1 MSTRVD
7 IKQDISIALVH
18 LGSKLPRHLKA
29 NLKYL
34 KSFGRPI
41 YVITDNKNVEKRCTN
56 MGVHTYFYEQVL
68 HEFAAIELNTT
79 HNLRFRDGFWA
90 KAIIRLIAL
99 ESFMKHSNS
108 TPFIHLESD
117 IWISPNFPFK
127 LLQSQYEKISFPIES
142 VGHGIPSVVYI
153 PSVKSIEN
161 LVNFVRESIAEDS
174 SATDMSILYNYA
186 IKFPQEVNILKTIPL
201 LGDFSR
207 SGYPNKLASQITC
220 KLKDEGI
227 FDASCIG
234 MYFTGED
241 PRNNKGRR
249 QLFVGRTDSFLNLK
263 SSSLSFKGNRLLI
276 SKSGIETEV
285 YNLHVHSKDIR
296 VFKLSLFR
304 LLVRLRHFQSKKGP
318 RRQITYHV
326 LTRRSTSLKL
336 SILRNLRKFILVNQ
350 KT

>member
-1 MSTRVD
+1 MSTRAD
-7 IKQDISIALVH
+7 IKEDIPIVLVH
-18 LGSKLPRHLKA
+18 LGSKLPKYLKA

-41 YVITDNKNVEKRCTN
+41 YLITDNKNVEKRFTHT
-56 MGVHTYFYEQVL
+56 GVRTYFYEHTLQ
-68 HEFAAIELNTT
+68 EFTAIELNTT

-90 KAIIRLIAL
+90 KAIIRLMAL

-127 LLQSQYEKISFPIES
+127 LLQSQNEKISFPIES

-186 IKFPQEVNILKTIPL
+186 LKFPHEVNVLKTIPML
-201 LGDFSR
+201 RDFSR
-207 SGYPNKLASQITC
+207 CIHPNELASQATC
-220 KLKDEGI
+220 KLEDEGI
-227 FDASCIG
+227 FDASSIG

-249 QLFVGRTDSFLNLK
+249 QLFIEKTDSFLNLK
-263 SSSLSFKGNRLLI
+263 SSSLSFKGNQLLI
-276 SKSGIETEV
+276 SKNGIKTEV
-285 YNLHVHSKDIR
+285 YNLHIHSKDIR
-296 VFKLSLFR
+296 VFKPSFFR
-304 LLVRLRHFQSKKGP
+304 LLVRLRSYQSKKGP
-318 RRQITYHV
+318 TSQLTYHV
-326 LTRRSTSLKL
+326 VTRRSVSLKL
-336 SILRNLRKFILVNQ
+336 SILRNLKKLLFIVEKN
-350 KT
+350 

>member
-1 MSTRVD
+1 MSTRAD
-7 IKQDISIALVH
+7 IKEDIPIVLVH
-18 LGSKLPRHLKA
+18 LGSKLPRYLRD

-41 YVITDNKNVEKRCTN
+41 YLITDNKNVEKRFTN
-56 MGVHTYFYEQVL
+56 TGVRTYFYEQTL
-68 HEFAAIELNTT
+68 QEFAAIELNTT

-90 KAIIRLIAL
+90 KAIIRLMAL

-127 LLQSQYEKISFPIES
+127 LLQSQNEKISFPIES
-142 VGHGIPSVVYI
+142 VGRGIASVVHIPSL
-153 PSVKSIEN
+153 KSIEN
-161 LVNFVRESIAEDS
+161 LVNFVRGSIAEDS

-186 IKFPQEVNILKTIPL
+186 VQFPQEVNILKTIPM

-220 KLKDEGI
+220 KLEDEGI
-227 FDASCIG
+227 FDASSIG

-249 QLFVGRTDSFLNLK
+249 QLFIEKTDSFLNLK

-276 SKSGIETEV
+276 SKNGIETEV
-285 YNLHVHSKDIR
+285 YNLHIHSKDIR
-296 VFKLSLFR
+296 VFKLSFFR
-304 LLVRLRHFQSKKGP
+304 LLVRLRYYQSKKGP

-326 LTRRSTSLKL
+326 VTRRSTSLKL
-336 SILRNLRKFILVNQ
+336 SILRNLRKLFLVNQ